1 MTAAAR
7 RPTLTANRP
16 DTPPPSPGAMSQTP
30 LDPATRAFLD
40 RLASGRRPP
49 TWQLPVAEARE
60 GFARLQ
66 RRAGQPGP
74 ATVTAADLT
83 VAGAAGPLA
92 ARLYTPPAEQAVAAR
107 PLLLWL
113 HGGGWVMGGLDTHD
127 GPCRTI
133 AHGYGGPVLAV
144 DYRLAP
150 EAPFP
155 AALDDAEAALAWAME
170 RFGPVALGGDS
181 AGGNLAAALCLRLA
195 GRRAPQPVHQVLV
208 YPCLDATLAGASHAE
223 HGQGRFLEEADVL
236 WFLDHYATG
245 HGVSVLDP
253 ELSPLLAESLRGLP
267 PATVVIAGHDP
278 LADDGR
284 RWVARLRAEGI
295 GARLIEHGGLI
306 HGFLHMTALIPA
318 AEAALQALG
327 AEIAA
332 DMAV

>member
-1 MTAAAR
+1 
-7 RPTLTANRP
+7 
-16 DTPPPSPGAMSQTP
+16 MSQTP
-30 LDPATRAFLD
+30 LDPAARAFLD

-49 TWQLPVAEARE
+49 TWTLPLAEARD

-66 RRAGQPGP
+66 RRAGRPGP
-74 ATVTAADLT
+74 AAVTAHDLT
-83 VAGAAGPLA
+83 VPGAAGPIA
-92 ARLYTPPAEQAVAAR
+92 GRLYTPPAERVAAGR

-113 HGGGWVMGGLDTHD
+113 HGGGWVMGSLDTHD

-144 DYRLAP
+144 EYRLAP

-155 AALDDAEAALAWAME
+155 AAVDDAGAALAWATD
-170 RFGPVALGGDS
+170 RFGPVVLGGDS

-195 GRRAPQPVHQVLV
+195 ARRAPQPVHQVLV
-208 YPCLDATLAGASHAE
+208 YPCLDATLASASHAA
-223 HGQGRFLEEADVL
+223 HGRGRFLEQADVL

-253 ELSPLLAESLRGLP
+253 ELSPLLADSLRDLP
-267 PATVVIAGHDP
+267 PTTVVIAGHDP

-318 AEAALQALG
+318 ADAALHALG
-327 AEIAA
+327 ADIAA
-332 DMAV
+332 AIAG